1 MVMDQHTLPNP
12 QFELPQPQLPGQEKP
27 APSEAAPDV
36 GAATEQRNMEQP
48 AAQAPVDPAQAA
60 QSAQTAATAGANVPI
75 PGLAPAAAGVAAV
88 ADEALLAEDGD
99 LIEKAWIQKA
109 KEIVERTKNDPYNQ
123 NIEINKVKKEYIQK
137 RYNKDVKL
145 NEE

>member
-1 MVMDQHTLPNP
+1 MVMDQNTLPNP
-12 QFELPQPQLPGQEKP
+12 QFELPQPQAPGQEKAVP
-27 APSEAAPDV
+27 AEAAPDLA
-36 GAATEQRNMEQP
+36 GATEQRNIEQP
-48 AAQAPVDPAQAA
+48 AAQAPVDPAQAI
-60 QSAQTAATAGANVPI
+60 QSAHAAAQTGASVPI

-137 RYNKDVKL
+137 RYQKDLKL
-145 NEE
+145 TEE

>member
-12 QFELPQPQLPGQEKP
+12 QFELPQPHVPGQEKP
-27 APSEAAPDV
+27 APSEAAPDLS
-36 GAATEQRNMEQP
+36 GATEQRNTEQP
-48 AAQAPVDPAQAA
+48 AAQAPVDPVQAA
-60 QSAQTAATAGANVPI
+60 QSAQTAATTGASVPI